1 MDSYRPNG
9 VTIEASHNNTRTAF
23 CTYPVTNTG
32 LPTPE
37 EAAVSVRRMLGQYEE
52 WRSRPRTD
60 LLKSANIFLRGTCLS
75 SVRIYH
81 VTMEFLF
88 VMKAIKIAGRMM
100 GGINCTNFE
109 LEEIELF
116 ECSQVA

>member
-1 MDSYRPNG
+1 
-9 VTIEASHNNTRTAF
+9 
-23 CTYPVTNTG
+23 
-32 LPTPE
+32 
-37 EAAVSVRRMLGQYEE
+37 VRKMLGQYEE

-81 VTMEFLF
+81 VTIEFLF
-88 VMKAIKIAGRMM
+88 VIKAIKIAGRMM

-116 ECSQVA
+116 ECSQVS